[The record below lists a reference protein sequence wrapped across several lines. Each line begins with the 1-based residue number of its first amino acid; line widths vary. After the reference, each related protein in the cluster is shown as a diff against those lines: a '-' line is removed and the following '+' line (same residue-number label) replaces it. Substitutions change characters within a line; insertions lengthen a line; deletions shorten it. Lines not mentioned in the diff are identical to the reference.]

1 MENKRKY
8 RDIKLITIER
18 ERNYLVPGPN
28 YHTTMFFYK
37 KFISNMNEK
46 TQIFMNRPAYLR
58 LSILGRN

>member
-46 TQIFMNRPAYLR
+46 TQIFMNRPAYLG